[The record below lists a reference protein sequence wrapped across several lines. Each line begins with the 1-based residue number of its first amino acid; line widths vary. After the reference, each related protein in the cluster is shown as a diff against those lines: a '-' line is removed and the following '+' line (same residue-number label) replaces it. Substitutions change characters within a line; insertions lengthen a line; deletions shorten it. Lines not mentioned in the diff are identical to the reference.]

1 MLRYIN
7 ICFGGD
13 VLKNILFFL
22 LPKKD
27 VVFLNVNC
35 SLKFA
40 LEVMETNNYSSIP
53 LVNDK
58 GKYAGA
64 VTQGDVLWAFK
75 NNPHINF
82 DNCGKYDLK
91 DINLHKKIESVR
103 INQPLVEIINM
114 AKHQNFIPVTDD
126 DGTFIGI
133 IRRQDVIDYLL
144 SVVWKGQEQSMVAEG

>member
-1 MLRYIN
+1 MLRFIN

-40 LEVMETNNYSSIP
+40 LEVMETNDYSSIP
-53 LVNDK
+53 IVGDK
-58 GKYAGA
+58 GKYIGA
-64 VTQGDVLWAFK
+64 VTQGDLLWAFK
-75 NNPHINF
+75 NNPHIHF
-82 DNCGKYDLK
+82 DNCSKYDLK
-91 DINLHKKIESVR
+91 DITLHKKIESVR
-103 INQPLVEIINM
+103 IDQPLEEIINM

-126 DGTFIGI
+126 NGTFIGI

-144 SVVWKGQEQSMVAEG
+144 SVLQEEDQYQIG